1 MRKFLVLATLALA
14 TAGCADKAKLNTAL
28 AESQRLS
35 AEKDSLLNEV
45 LANAEMVSAVN
56 TELGKVKDLGANPV
70 TAGEAG
76 VTANDQRTVVLGKIR
91 DAITRLQ
98 QSEESLEKAKQRLAA
113 MSKKD
118 ARLVAQVD
126 RYQKTIEEMQ
136 ANIERQQAEYTAIID
151 SQKTQIVTLRTDLD
165 TVSAQKGRIE
175 SERAALTDTM
185 NTVYYVAGT
194 SKELIDK
201 GVAVKEGSKFL
212 VFGGTRVL
220 PARDLDPS
228 LFTVAHRLNDTVIAL
243 PRADR
248 SYKIVSRQSP
258 QYLSSTV
265 AKDGKVSG
273 GELHI
278 SAPEQFWG
286 SSRYLIL
293 VQD

>member
-1 MRKFLVLATLALA
+1 MRKILVLAALALA

-70 TAGEAG
+70 TAGEGAG
-76 VTANDQRTVVLGKIR
+76 TANDQRTVVLGKIR

-98 QSEESLEKAKQRLAA
+98 TSEESLEKAKQRLAA
-113 MSKKD
+113 MSTKD
-118 ARLVAQVD
+118 SRLVAQVD
-126 RYQKTIEEMQ
+126 RYQKTIEEMKL
-136 ANIERQQAEYTAIID
+136 NIERQQAEYTAIID
-151 SQKTQIVTLRTDLD
+151 SQNTQIVTLRTDLD
-165 TVSAQKGRIE
+165 TVSAAKSRIE
-175 SERAALTDTM
+175 AEKAALADTM

-194 SKELIDK
+194 QSELVEK

-212 VFGGTRVL
+212 IFGGSKLL
-220 PARDLDPS
+220 PARNLDPS
-228 LFTVAHRLNDTVIAL
+228 AFTVLHRMSDTVLTL
-243 PRADR
+243 PRNDKQ
-248 SYKIVSRQSP
+248 YKIVTRQSP
-258 QYLSSTV
+258 THLSSLV
-265 AKDGKVSG
+265 ANDGKVSG

-278 SAPEQFWG
+278 ASPEQFWAG
-286 SSRYLIL
+286 SRYLIL